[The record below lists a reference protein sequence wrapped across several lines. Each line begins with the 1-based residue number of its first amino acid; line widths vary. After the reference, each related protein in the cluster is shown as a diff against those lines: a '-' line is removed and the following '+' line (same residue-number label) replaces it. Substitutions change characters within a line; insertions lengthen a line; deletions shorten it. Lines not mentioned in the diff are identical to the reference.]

1 MHKINITFFNQSI
14 VIHNTVIVQYM
25 YMYINY
31 YALYLQ
37 CFLAQSWRMRSDM
50 SLIWS
55 GPRTLSLSHSDSL
68 LTPSYW
74 EYQYVTQHN
83 IFTDTCTYPVI
94 TTLPPFAGLL

>member
-1 MHKINITFFNQSI
+1 MHKINITFFSQSI

-25 YMYINY
+25 YVNY
-31 YALYLQ
+31 YDVYLQ

-74 EYQYVTQHN
+74 EYQYVTQCD
-83 IFTDTCTYPVI
+83 IFTDTYPVI
-94 TTLPPFAGLL
+94 ATLPPFAGLL